1 MGIFFITKDR
11 AYIHNTIVIAV
22 IILGTKSVNPS
33 ALLAKLFEVTP
44 RKTATPKDIS
54 NAKTTHRRGACGSM
68 SFDVGQGPEIEH
80 SELPA
85 LEQLTKMGYEYK
97 AKTNL
102 NKERKKTTEVLLYG
116 RLREAL
122 KRINPEIDDD
132 GITDAINQIREDS
145 FPFSYPIME
154 TNEKIHAKMAGLS
167 QSGGL

>member
-1 MGIFFITKDR
+1 
-11 AYIHNTIVIAV
+11 
-22 IILGTKSVNPS
+22 
-33 ALLAKLFEVTP
+33 
-44 RKTATPKDIS
+44 
-54 NAKTTHRRGACGSM
+54 M

-97 AKTNL
+97 SKTNL

-145 FPFSYPIME
+145 FPFSYPTMD

-167 QSGGL
+167 QSGGLEPITVDQYDQNGLVKKTIKLFDFDNIENNDFVVTNQFELQGIQKSNLS